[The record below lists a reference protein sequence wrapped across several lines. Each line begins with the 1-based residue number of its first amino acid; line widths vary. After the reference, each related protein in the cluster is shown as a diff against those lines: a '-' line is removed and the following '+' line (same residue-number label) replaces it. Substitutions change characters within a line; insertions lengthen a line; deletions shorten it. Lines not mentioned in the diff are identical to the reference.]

1 MDSTQAGRDN
11 YLDYLNNTALRVQRT
26 QVYVCTGEIIEIIS
40 HKPQLAIMDTN
51 PSPDVEQLVMLENLS
66 SDTWEAGQRYRVYG
80 DAYGV
85 YNGMP
90 RLIGR
95 YTYPPLN

>member
-1 MDSTQAGRDN
+1 
-11 YLDYLNNTALRVQRT
+11 
-26 QVYVCTGEIIEIIS
+26 
-40 HKPQLAIMDTN
+40 MDTN

-66 SDTWEAGQRYRVYG
+66 SDTWVAGQRYRVYG

-90 RLIGR
+90 RLVGR